1 MMLPAV
7 FSVKFIKDKTK
18 TRQRLDKDRIL
29 SVSGPLATMDVKLKN
44 FLKKYFS
51 SKNDQVNTWNLSD
64 SRVRHANVNIEPS
77 FLNPD
82 NLNRGQSF

>member
-18 TRQRLDKDRIL
+18 TRQRQNV
-29 SVSGPLATMDVKLKN
+29 VSIRPPCHYGCEIEKL
-44 FLKKYFS
+44 LKKYFS
-51 SKNDQVNTWNLSD
+51 SKNDQANTWNLSD
-64 SRVRHANVNIEPS
+64 SRVRHANVNIDPS